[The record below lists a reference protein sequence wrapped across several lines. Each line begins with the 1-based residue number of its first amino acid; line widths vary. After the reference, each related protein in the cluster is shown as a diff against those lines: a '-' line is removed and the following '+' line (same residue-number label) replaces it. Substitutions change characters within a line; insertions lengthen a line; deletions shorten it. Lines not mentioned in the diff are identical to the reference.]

1 MSWWGWPDG
10 PATRRQY
17 ALIRRLAIACGRPVP
32 PALNEWQASRY
43 IDELRR
49 EQWRRERA

>member
-10 PATRRQY
+10 PATKKQY
-17 ALIRRLAIACGRPVP
+17 WLIRKLAIETGRPVP

-43 IDELRR
+43 IDELKLAK
-49 EQWRRERA
+49 RAKELA